1 MRSKKSL
8 SKGPFLLKINVRYDN
23 RKEFLAVEI
32 GPGSSEPCFKACV
45 TPTNI
50 LKVSQIKKIYIYFVA
65 KMLRHCYLN
74 NAIPR
79 ENYFVLLGS
88 QLRSVRSD

>member
-1 MRSKKSL
+1 M
-8 SKGPFLLKINVRYDN
+8 
-23 RKEFLAVEI
+23 
-32 GPGSSEPCFKACV
+32 
-45 TPTNI
+45 TPPNI
-50 LKVSQIKKIYIYFVA
+50 LKVSQIKIYIYIYIYIYFVA